1 MYFDQDT
8 IKAIKAIPI
17 CPKANLDKWIWLKS
31 CHGDHTLKSAYWAL
45 QNENLSFASNTTKG
59 NMWNT
64 KIHERLKMHL
74 WIIVV
79 DILPTQ
85 TQLSRFVSNIDPI
98 CPLCE
103 LAPESSLHLFQH
115 FPVTQSLWFG
125 SCWGLRISNFQF
137 SSTKQLIDFIV
148 CPPNDQFLDKLH
160 QKFTLFAALLME
172 HVWSLRNKATHGG
185 GKPNAD
191 EVGRGLQNRFFEHWP
206 VMNRLVNSST
216 PSLKNDVHWVNPVK
230 GEIKINCDAAMGV
243 NDSMVAGLP
252 EIGEGNWFLLLHSE

>member
-1 MYFDQDT
+1 M
-8 IKAIKAIPI
+8 
-17 CPKANLDKWIWLKS
+17 
-31 CHGDHTLKSAYWAL
+31 
-45 QNENLSFASNTTKG
+45 
-59 NMWNT
+59 
-64 KIHERLKMHL
+64 KIHERMHL
-74 WIIVV
+74 WRIAF
-79 DILPTQ
+79 DILPTR
-85 TQLSRFVSNIDPI
+85 TQLSKFVSNIDPI

-115 FPVTQSLWFG
+115 CPITQSLWFG

-137 SSTKQLIDFIV
+137 SSTQQLIDFIV

-191 EVGRGLQNRFFEHWP
+191 EVGRGLQNRFFEHWS
-206 VMNRLVNSST
+206 VMSRLVNSST

-230 GEIKINCDAAMGV
+230 GKIKINCDAAMGV